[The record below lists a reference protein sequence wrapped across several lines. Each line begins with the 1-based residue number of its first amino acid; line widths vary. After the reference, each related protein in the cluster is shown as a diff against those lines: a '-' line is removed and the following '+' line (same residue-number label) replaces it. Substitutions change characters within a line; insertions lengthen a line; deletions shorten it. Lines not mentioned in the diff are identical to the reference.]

1 MKMPLNRPYRHRWV
15 VAGLVIAMLS
25 TLLVSPRLAIAAP
38 PDSVDFFEQRI
49 RPVLVEHCY
58 ACHADDTDQEG
69 GLSLETKSGW
79 QVGGDSGP
87 AIVPGDSTASR
98 LMRVISDQDP
108 ELEMPPDGK
117 LSQTIVDDFR
127 LWIDAGAIDPRID
140 KPDATAKK
148 RDTAIDWDRAR
159 HHWAYQGVKGAM
171 PPSISADLPPEL
183 ADWPRN
189 PIDQFILHSLNA
201 HHLLPSQRA
210 DRHALIRR
218 LSIDLTG
225 LPPNPGLIRQY
236 DTANDES
243 IAYEQIVDQMLAS
256 HDFAE
261 RFARHWLDVARY
273 AESVTLRGLVQPE
286 AWRYRDYVIDAIHQD
301 RSWKDLFREQIAGD
315 LIPTESVAAAQRART
330 AVTFLCMG
338 NMNLENQ
345 QKRGLEMDFIDEQLD
360 TLGRAMLGQTI
371 GCARCHDHKLDP
383 IPTADYY
390 AMAGIL
396 HGSVGIEHAN
406 VSRWIEVPL
415 PVTADEEKQWTAI
428 EAELNE
434 VKAELTAA
442 KKQSDRFT
450 PPQPKTVASSGLPGI
465 VVDDRNA
472 KRVGDWKESGHTKPY
487 VDSGYLH
494 DLNERRGEKSVT
506 FEPVDLPPGHYEVR
520 VAYCGS
526 ENRSTKAEFTVFSA
540 DGETAVVVNQRKPAT
555 IDGLWESLGKFR
567 FERSG
572 QAFVMLSNVGADGH
586 VIADAVQFL
595 PIENP
600 KVTANK
606 GADQA
611 KRSNGK
617 VDTAKNEQ
625 ATRLEA
631 SLRRLAARQ
640 AELQQLLNQRPK
652 AMGLRRRVDSGDLPI
667 HIRGSIHNLGEPVSR
682 GVLQI
687 ISDQLPPLEIA
698 SGSCGRVEMA
708 NWIANDQNPLTTR
721 VLVNRVWLWV
731 MGQGIVATPDNFG
744 TTGQAPTHPELL
756 DWLTDQFV
764 QDNWSIKRLVR
775 QIVLSSTYRQS
786 ARLPSVDDP
795 RLQADPDNRLW
806 WRSDRKPV
814 SAEAIRDAVL
824 AISGELDTT
833 PYGSRIRG
841 NVSADYGYQH
851 DELIRSIYMPVF
863 RNAVPDLLETFNYTD
878 TSFVT
883 GQRQRGIVPQQALAV
898 LNHPWFAQRAQVAA
912 ARQLQQDV
920 RSELP
925 EAQSDLEARIGYAFL
940 QTLARQPDPAE
951 MASARQF
958 CDDFYRSLSSSPPGD
973 AQLEDGQ
980 SNEDAMRQALAQI
993 YHGLFATAEFRQL
1006 D

>member
-1 MKMPLNRPYRHRWV
+1 MKMPLHRSYRHRWV
-15 VAGLVIAMLS
+15 ITGLIIALLA
-25 TLLVSPRLAIAAP
+25 TLLAHPRMTAAAP
-38 PDSVDFFEQRI
+38 PNSVEFFEQRI

-58 ACHADDTDQEG
+58 SCHADDTDQEG
-69 GLSLETKSGW
+69 GLSLDTKSGW
-79 QVGGDSGP
+79 QAGGDSGP
-87 AIVPGDSTASR
+87 AIVPGDSAASR
-98 LMRVISDQDP
+98 LIRVISYQDP

-117 LSQTIVDDFR
+117 LPQTILDDFR
-127 LWIDAGAIDPRID
+127 MWIDAGAIDPRVE
-140 KPDATAKK
+140 KPDAILKK
-148 RDTAIDWDRAR
+148 RDTVIDWDRAR
-159 HHWAYQGVKGAM
+159 NHWAYQGVKRTT
-171 PPSISADLPPEL
+171 PPPISADLPPEL
-183 ADWPRN
+183 ADWPRS
-189 PIDQFILHSLNA
+189 PIDQFILHSLKSHN
-201 HHLLPSQRA
+201 LLPSKQA
-210 DRHALIRR
+210 DRFALIRR
-218 LSIDLTG
+218 LSIDLIG
-225 LPPNPGLIRQY
+225 LPPDPKLIRQY
-236 DTANDES
+236 GTASDEEN
-243 IAYEQIVDQMLAS
+243 AYEQIVDQMLAS

-301 RSWKDLFREQIAGD
+301 RSWKDVFREQIAGD
-315 LIPTESVAAAQRART
+315 LIQAESVAAARRAHI

-371 GCARCHDHKLDP
+371 GCARCHDHKFDP

-396 HGSVGIEHAN
+396 HGSVGIEHSN

-415 PVTADEEKQWTAI
+415 PLTADEENQWRAI
-428 EAELNE
+428 EAELND
-434 VKAELTAA
+434 VKAELMAT
-442 KKQSDRFT
+442 KKQSDRLT
-450 PPQPKTVASSGLPGI
+450 LPQPKMVASSELPGF

-472 KRVGDWKESGHTKPY
+472 KRVGDWKESDHTKPY
-487 VDSGYLH
+487 VDIGYLH
-494 DLNERRGEKSVT
+494 DLNEQPGEKSIT

-567 FERSG
+567 FERFG
-572 QAFVMLSNVGADGH
+572 QAFVMLSNAGADGH

-595 PIENP
+595 PIENS
-600 KVTANK
+600 KVTANE
-606 GADQA
+606 AAEQA
-611 KRSNGK
+611 KRSISK
-617 VDTAKNEQ
+617 VDAPNNEQ
-625 ATRLEA
+625 AKLLEA
-631 SLRRLAARQ
+631 SLRRLTARQ
-640 AELQQLLNQRPK
+640 VELQQQLNQRPK
-652 AMGLRRRVDSGDLPI
+652 AMGLRRREDSGDLPI
-667 HIRGSIHNLGEPVSR
+667 HIRGSIHNLGEPASR

-687 ISDQLPPLEIA
+687 ISDQLSPLEIA
-698 SGSCGRVEMA
+698 SDSCGRIEMA
-708 NWIANDQNPLTTR
+708 DWIANDQNPLTTR

-731 MGQGIVATPDNFG
+731 MGQGIVGTPDNFG

-756 DWLTDQFV
+756 DWLTTQFV
-764 QDNWSIKRLVR
+764 QDNWSIKRLVK
-775 QIVLSSTYRQS
+775 QIVISSTYRQS
-786 ARLPSVDDP
+786 ARLPSIDDP
-795 RLQADPDNRLW
+795 RLRVDPDNRLW

-824 AISGELDTT
+824 VISGELDTT

-841 NVSADYGYQH
+841 NISADYGYQH

-863 RNAVPDLLETFNYTD
+863 RNAIPDLLETFNYTD

-898 LNHPWFAQRAQVAA
+898 LNHPWFAQRAQIAA
-912 ARQLQQDV
+912 ARHLQQDL

-925 EAQSDLEARIGYAFL
+925 EARSDPEARIRYAFL
-940 QTLARQPDPAE
+940 QTLARQPDQAE
-951 MASARQF
+951 LESAKQF
-958 CDDFYRSLSSSPPGD
+958 FEDFYQTLTSSPHDD
-973 AQLEDGQ
+973 ARADE
-980 SNEDAMRQALAQI
+980 NAMRQSLAQI
-993 YHGLFATAEFRQL
+993 YLGLFATAEFRQL